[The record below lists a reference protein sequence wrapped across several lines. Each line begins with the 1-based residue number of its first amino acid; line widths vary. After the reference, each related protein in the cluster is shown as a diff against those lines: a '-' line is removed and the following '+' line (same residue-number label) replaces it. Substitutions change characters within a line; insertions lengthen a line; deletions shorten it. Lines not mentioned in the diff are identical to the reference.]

1 VIVQSLKQLWG
12 LYLREVTRTYR
23 NRAVLLMTFIQPVM
37 WLVFFGSSL
46 GNLPA
51 SFLNT
56 FFHTN
61 NYVAFLLPGELST
74 GMLFVGMFSSMSLIQ
89 DKRFGYLKRILVTKT
104 PKAMVFLSKVF
115 GATTRGLLQVPVML
129 ATATLFGVRY
139 PNDPVG
145 FLETILAIVFLG
157 LGLSS
162 AYVMITMRSQD
173 WQTPGVVSNFIN
185 LPLMFSSSALFPRSF
200 FPGWMQYL
208 SDVNPISY
216 SANVGRSFV
225 LEADPNFI
233 YVLYLLIFATIMM
246 SCGIVMSRR
255 WLVAE

>member
-1 VIVQSLKQLWG
+1 
-12 LYLREVTRTYR
+12 
-23 NRAVLLMTFIQPVM
+23 MTFIQPIM
-37 WLVFFGSSL
+37 WLIFFGSSL
-46 GNLPA
+46 GNIPS
-51 SFLNT
+51 SFLQT

-104 PKAMVFLSKVF
+104 PKAAVFLSKVL
-115 GATTRGLLQVPVML
+115 GATTRGLLQIPVML
-129 ATATLFGVRY
+129 ITATFFGVRY
-139 PNDPVG
+139 PDDLVG
-145 FLETILAIVFLG
+145 FSETILAIVLLG

-200 FPGWMQYL
+200 FPFWMQDL

-216 SANVGRSFV
+216 SADIGRSFV
-225 LEADPNFI
+225 LEGDPNI
-233 YVLYLLIFATIMM
+233 MYVLYLVIFAVVMLSI
-246 SCGIVMSRR
+246 GIVMSRR

>member
-1 VIVQSLKQLWG
+1 MLSQLWG
-12 LYLREVTRTYR
+12 LYIREVTRTYR

-46 GNLPA
+46 GNMPS
-51 SFLNT
+51 SFLES

-61 NYVAFLLPGELST
+61 SYVAFLLPGELST

-89 DKRFGYLKRILVTKT
+89 DKRFGYLKRILVTST
-104 PKAMVFLSKVF
+104 PKAAVFLSKVL
-115 GATTRGLLQVPVML
+115 GATTRGLFQIPVML
-129 ATATLFGVRY
+129 VTATFFGVKY
-139 PNDPVG
+139 PDDPIG
-145 FLETILAIVFLG
+145 FTETILAIVLLG

-162 AYVMITMRSQD
+162 AYVMITMRSND

-200 FPGWMQYL
+200 FPFWMQDL

-216 SANVGRSFV
+216 SANIGRSYV
-225 LEADPNFI
+225 LSGDPNAI
-233 YVLYLLIFATIMM
+233 YVVYLVIFAAVML
-246 SCGIVMSRR
+246 SLGIIMSRR

>member
-1 VIVQSLKQLWG
+1 
-12 LYLREVTRTYR
+12 
-23 NRAVLLMTFIQPVM
+23 M
-37 WLVFFGSSL
+37 WLIFFGSSL
-46 GNLPA
+46 GNIPS
-51 SFLNT
+51 SFLQT

-104 PKAMVFLSKVF
+104 PKAAVFLSKVL
-115 GATTRGLLQVPVML
+115 GATTRGLLQIPVML
-129 ATATLFGVRY
+129 ITATFFGVRY
-139 PNDPVG
+139 PDDLVG
-145 FLETILAIVFLG
+145 FSETILAIVLLG

-200 FPGWMQYL
+200 FPFWMQDL

-216 SANVGRSFV
+216 SADIGRSFV
-225 LEADPNFI
+225 LEGDPNI
-233 YVLYLLIFATIMM
+233 MYVLYLVIFAVVMLSI
-246 SCGIVMSRR
+246 GIVMSRR

>member
-1 VIVQSLKQLWG
+1 
-12 LYLREVTRTYR
+12 
-23 NRAVLLMTFIQPVM
+23 MTFIQPIM

-46 GNLPA
+46 GNIPS
-51 SFLNT
+51 SFLQT

-104 PKAMVFLSKVF
+104 PKATVFLSKVF
-115 GATTRGLLQVPVML
+115 GATTRGLFQIPVML
-129 ATATLFGVRY
+129 ITATFFGVRY
-139 PNDPVG
+139 PDDIVG
-145 FLETILAIVFLG
+145 FAETIVAIILLG

-200 FPGWMQYL
+200 FPSWMQAL
-208 SDVNPISY
+208 SDVNPITY
-216 SANVGRSFV
+216 SADVGRSFV
-225 LEADPNFI
+225 LEGDPNFI
-233 YVLYLLIFATIMM
+233 YVVYLLIFATVLL
-246 SCGIVMSRR
+246 SCGIILSRK

>member
-1 VIVQSLKQLWG
+1 MLSELWG

-46 GNLPA
+46 GKLPS

-89 DKRFGYLKRILVTKT
+89 DKRFGYLKRVLVTRT
-104 PKAMVFLSKVF
+104 PKAAVFMSKVF
-115 GATTRGLLQVPVML
+115 GATTRGLMQVPVML
-129 ATATLFGVRY
+129 LTATFFGVIY
-139 PNDPVG
+139 PDNPIG
-145 FLETILAIVFLG
+145 FAETILAIVLLG

-200 FPGWMQYL
+200 FPPWMQAL

-216 SANVGRSFV
+216 SANIGRSYV
-225 LEADPNFI
+225 LSGDPNGL
-233 YVLYLLIFATIMM
+233 YVLYLVIFAGIML
-246 SCGIVMSRR
+246 SAGIIMSRR

>member
-1 VIVQSLKQLWG
+1 MLSELWG

-23 NRAVLLMTFIQPVM
+23 NKAVLLMTFIQPVM

-46 GNLPA
+46 GNIPS
-51 SFLNT
+51 SFLET

-89 DKRFGYLKRILVTKT
+89 DKRFGYLKRVLVTRT
-104 PKAMVFLSKVF
+104 PKAAVFLSKVF

-129 ATATLFGVRY
+129 VTATFFGVKY
-139 PNDPVG
+139 PSDPVG
-145 FLETILAIVFLG
+145 FAETIGAIILLG

-185 LPLMFSSSALFPRSF
+185 LPLMFSSSALFPRAF
-200 FPGWMQYL
+200 FPSWMQAL

-216 SANVGRSFV
+216 SANIGRSFI
-225 LEADPNFI
+225 LEADPNF
-233 YVLYLLIFATIMM
+233 LYLVYLMVFAGVML
-246 SCGIVMSRR
+246 SCGIIMSRR